1 MSTSIRLWL
10 IAICLANSSA
20 GAQWPAQIPAV
31 IADGAGTET
40 YVLVAGMV
48 GGVAG
53 FRRLETLLLAR
64 GARVI
69 IIDPYQLSLDSV
81 DVSFAAMA
89 RRVDAV
95 LQRYG
100 VVAARVVGHSQGAG
114 VALRLAELSPAR
126 VAALYFLDSGGLAM
140 NHGPTLSA
148 ALHLVP
154 LVTRL
159 PGGRGLVRD
168 HFVRAVR
175 QSSGRQD
182 WLDAATQRAYTE
194 PLLNSIDRVVAMAFR
209 LEKARE
215 PVPLTRVVAAVRVPV
230 TVILGAAPH
239 DADAGQ
245 EELDALAP
253 LGTLL
258 HLERLAGVG
267 HFPQEEA
274 PNELLPYLIAPIHGF
289 ADCPPAKRAGG
300 TLAGP
305 GQNDRAGPVS

>member
-1 MSTSIRLWL
+1 MSKSIRLSL
-10 IAICLANSSA
+10 IAICLASA
-20 GAQWPAQIPAV
+20 SLGAQRPEQVPAF

-40 YVLVAGMV
+40 YVLIAGMV

-53 FRRLETLLLAR
+53 FRRLEALLLMR
-64 GARVI
+64 GSRVI
-69 IIDPYQLSLDSV
+69 IIDPYQLSLDSA

-89 RRVDAV
+89 SRVDAV

-100 VVAARVVGHSQGAG
+100 VVGARVVGHSQGAG

-126 VAALYFLDSGGLAM
+126 VAALYFLDSGGLAV

-159 PGGRGLVRD
+159 PGGRGLVRQ
-168 HFVRAVR
+168 HIVQAVR
-175 QSSGRQD
+175 QSAGRQE

-215 PVPLTRVVAAVRVPV
+215 PEPLARVVAAVRVPV

-253 LGTLL
+253 LGALF

-274 PNELLPYLIAPIHGF
+274 PNELLPYLIAPIRGV
-289 ADCPPAKRAGG
+289 ADCLPATGASR
-300 TLAGP
+300 LPVGP
-305 GQNDRAGPVS
+305 E